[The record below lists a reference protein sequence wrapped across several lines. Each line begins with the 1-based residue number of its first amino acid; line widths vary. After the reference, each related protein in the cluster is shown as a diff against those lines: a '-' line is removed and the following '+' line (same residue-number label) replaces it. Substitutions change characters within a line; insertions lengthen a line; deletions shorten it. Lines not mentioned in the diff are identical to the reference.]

1 MKRLALLAGLL
12 LALTT
17 LCGCTAADPYEGVPN
32 PIATITM
39 DDGSVMTAELYLR
52 IAPNTVSNFVTLANA
67 GFYDGLLI
75 HRIIPGVLIQT
86 GDPTGLGSGG
96 TSYTIRGE
104 FSDNGFAN
112 DLSHTRG
119 VISMCRLESDYN
131 SASSQFF
138 IMQGS
143 YPGDYDGKYAAFGK
157 LTDDASLAVL
167 DELGSTPVDSS
178 GKPLVEHRVATIRVA
193 TFGYEYTVKKIED

>member
-1 MKRLALLAGLL
+1 MKRRIALTALLLALLA
-12 LALTT
+12 
-17 LCGCTAADPYEGVPN
+17 LCGCAAEDPYGGIPN

-39 DDGSVMTAELYLR
+39 DDGSVMTAELYLTT
-52 IAPNTVSNFVTLANA
+52 APNTVSNFVELANS
-67 GFYDGLLI
+67 GFYDGLLV

-86 GDPTGLGSGG
+86 GDPTELGSGG
-96 TSYTIRGE
+96 AEYTIRGE
-104 FSDNGFAN
+104 FSKNGFTN

-119 VISMCRLESDYN
+119 VLSMSRLESDYN

-143 YPGDYDGKYAAFGK
+143 YPEDYDGKYAAFGK

-167 DELGSTPVDSS
+167 DSLGSTPVDTS
-178 GKPLVEHRVATIRVA
+178 GKPLVEHRVQTIRVE
-193 TFGYEYTVKKIED
+193 TFGYQYSVKKIED

>member
-1 MKRLALLAGLL
+1 MKRALLILMAAALL
-12 LALTT
+12 LALSACKTEDP
-17 LCGCTAADPYEGVPN
+17 LADAPN

-178 GKPLVEHRVATIRVA
+178 GKPLVEHRVATIRVD

>member
-1 MKRLALLAGLL
+1 MKRRCILAALL
-12 LALTT
+12 LALTL
-17 LCGCTAADPYEGVPN
+17 LCGCAAEDPYEGIPN

-39 DDGSVMTAELYLR
+39 DDGSVMTAELYLTT
-52 IAPNTVSNFVTLANA
+52 APNTVSNFVVLANS

-75 HRIIPGVLIQT
+75 HRILPGVLIQT

-104 FSDNGFAN
+104 FSNNGFAN
-112 DLSHTRG
+112 ALSHTRG
-119 VISMCRLESDYN
+119 VLSMSRLESDYN

-143 YPGDYDGKYAAFGK
+143 YPEDYDGKYAAFGK
-157 LTDDASLAVL
+157 LTDEASLAVL
-167 DELGSTPVDSS
+167 DDLAATPVDAS
-178 GKPLVEHRVATIRVA
+178 GKPLVDHSIGTIRVE
-193 TFGYEYTVKKIED
+193 TFGYEYTVRKIED

>member
-12 LALTT
+12 LALTA

-75 HRIIPGVLIQT
+75 HRIIPGVLI
-86 GDPTGLGSGG
+86 
-96 TSYTIRGE
+96 I
-104 FSDNGFAN
+104 
-112 DLSHTRG
+112 
-119 VISMCRLESDYN
+119 
-131 SASSQFF
+131 
-138 IMQGS
+138 
-143 YPGDYDGKYAAFGK
+143 
-157 LTDDASLAVL
+157 
-167 DELGSTPVDSS
+167 
-178 GKPLVEHRVATIRVA
+178 
-193 TFGYEYTVKKIED
+193 